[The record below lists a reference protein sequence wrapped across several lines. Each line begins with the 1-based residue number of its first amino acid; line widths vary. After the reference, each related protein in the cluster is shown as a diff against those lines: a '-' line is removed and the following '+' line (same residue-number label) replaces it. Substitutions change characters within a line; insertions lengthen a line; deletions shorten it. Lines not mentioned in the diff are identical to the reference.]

1 MNSNVKLTTRFM
13 KGKMLMFV
21 KTSIGSFVYDMI
33 DVFCFLKDNQ
43 KLEAIYDKMR
53 KKNGFRTKI

>member
-1 MNSNVKLTTRFM
+1 M

-43 KLEAIYDKMR
+43 KLEAIYDKMG